1 MLRAVAA
8 PIHRTCAGPAPDA
21 GRAAAR
27 GPVGSPEP
35 ASAVRQ
41 GCWRPGGT
49 GRRWGWRGVRA
60 ELELGLFGG
69 MLRWGER
76 TGSCAFPKQLLRY
89 PVHWEKSS
97 SNTWEL
103 WIYFFFLR
111 EKMKRVPYPVSEHS
125 TVLHFAAIYAS
136 ICFLLAP
143 SLFKTD

>member
-1 MLRAVAA
+1 M
-8 PIHRTCAGPAPDA
+8 
-21 GRAAAR
+21 
-27 GPVGSPEP
+27 
-35 ASAVRQ
+35 
-41 GCWRPGGT
+41 
-49 GRRWGWRGVRA
+49 RA

-89 PVHWEKSS
+89 PVHWEKKQFEYMG
-97 SNTWEL
+97 TL
-103 WIYFFFLR
+103 DFYFFFLR